1 MPRKARKSIPVPIE
15 LPAIVKAWVDAQAE
29 ELGLDAATWIRMRL
43 VLMSKE
49 EPALIPFE
57 FATGSIDFAT
67 GRRIPDTRSAPP
79 PVEESAL
86 DAIVGEK
93 LADAEASGAAEPPPP
108 QDANQVRALRR
119 PLTPYSPTTQPKH
132 LQAL

>member
-1 MPRKARKSIPVPIE
+1 MPRKARKSIPVPVE
-15 LPAIVKAWVDAQAE
+15 LPAVVKAWVDAQAE

-43 VLMSKE
+43 VLMSKGAQLPE
-49 EPALIPFE
+49 AEL
-57 FATGSIDFAT
+57 
-67 GRRIPDTRSAPP
+67 PDWRQVERAPP
-79 PVEESAL
+79 SVEESAL

-119 PLTPYSPTTQPKH
+119 PPTPYSPTTQPKH

>member
-15 LPAIVKAWVDAQAE
+15 LPAVVKAWVDVQAE
-29 ELGLDAATWIRMRL
+29 ELGLDAATWIRMKL
-43 VLMSKE
+43 VLMSKGAQPPE
-49 EPALIPFE
+49 TEL
-57 FATGSIDFAT
+57 
-67 GRRIPDTRSAPP
+67 PDWRQVERVPP
-79 PVEESAL
+79 SVEESAL

-93 LADAEASGAAEPPPP
+93 LADAEAAGAAEPPPP

-119 PLTPYSPTTQPKH
+119 PPTPYSPTTQPKH